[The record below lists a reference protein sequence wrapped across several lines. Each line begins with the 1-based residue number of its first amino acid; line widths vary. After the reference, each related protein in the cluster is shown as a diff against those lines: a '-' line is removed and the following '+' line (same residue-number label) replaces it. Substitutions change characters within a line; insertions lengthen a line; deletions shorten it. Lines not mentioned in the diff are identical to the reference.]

1 MKKKF
6 VLLVQKHFLKKYREG
21 KENLAALYMLRGLFH
36 SLFVSFCTCMVQKG
50 HPLSSPIFPMQKIS
64 FLKCKSVYSY
74 SEQTMFPED
83 FFGQ

>member
-1 MKKKF
+1 MKKEF
-6 VLLVQKHFLKKYREG
+6 VLLVQKHFLKKTEKG
-21 KENLAALYMLRGLFH
+21 KRISQLSLWSRGLFH

-50 HPLSSPIFPMQKIS
+50 HPLSSIIFPMQKIS